1 MRSNDSGEIP
11 RMQSAYRFTLLSS
24 HTALLPSSSMTSGL
38 AGQKWFY
45 TINSKA
51 HWAIFD
57 IDFDELD
64 SMPLLPPPLFF
75 YQQKQRRDK
84 KVFMDYLMKVRP
96 NITVSTVRREIS
108 YVNDILDGS
117 KKVGEIHFNRTN
129 YWEFNKKWFPNY
141 ANRFISRLWMN
152 SLIIL
157 LKCLSRFVVLSEED
171 NKNWPELNDKVAR
184 RNAMR
189 FSQDKLMVKW
199 FKLFQSLVQP

>member
-24 HTALLPSSSMTSGL
+24 HTALLSSSSMTSGL

-64 SMPLLPPPLFF
+64 SMPLLPPLFF

-129 YWEFNKKWFPNY
+129 YREFNKKCFPNY

-157 LKCLSRFVVLSEED
+157 LKCLSWFVVLSEED